1 MNSNTNSPKKMT
13 PSQLEG
19 WLAIRKKCAP
29 QKSKKA
35 YTRKEKHKQKFEK
48 SQDIQYNIQ
57 KVGRGTS
64 NLFLSFEDSSPTRL
78 VMRLINFIDKRSQ
91 VRENAEGETN
101 SD

>member
-35 YTRKEKHKQKFEK
+35 YTRKEKYKQKFEK
-48 SQDIQYNIQ
+48 SQDI
-57 KVGRGTS
+57 
-64 NLFLSFEDSSPTRL
+64 
-78 VMRLINFIDKRSQ
+78 
-91 VRENAEGETN
+91 
-101 SD
+101 